1 MGNTLAPIVQTA
13 QRYQAETY
21 LIMSLKKQVK
31 EHKAEKIR
39 VEDEL
44 AIAKKTVKNTKF
56 YEMD

>member
-1 MGNTLAPIVQTA
+1 
-13 QRYQAETY
+13 
-21 LIMSLKKQVK
+21 MSLKKQVK